1 MPRPLRSL
9 AVALGLLM
17 LGGALSG
24 CIIEDERLA
33 SSRLVL
39 VARLPVSRRGHAGA
53 CVTASMFSPSGSN
66 TKAP

>member
-24 CIIEDERLA
+24 CIIDDGWHHHGWCWWHDCR
-33 SSRLVL
+33 
-39 VARLPVSRRGHAGA
+39 
-53 CVTASMFSPSGSN
+53 
-66 TKAP
+66 